1 MSSVTNPPSVFAP
14 PRRVPTLDELHEMTS
29 EPDQRVV
36 IRGVQLGVLRTARHT
51 RSRRGPTSMWITTG
65 RTSRSWS

>member
-29 EPDQRVV
+29 EPDQRAV
-36 IRGVQLGVLRTARHT
+36 IRGVDWAFYEQLVD
-51 RSRRGPTSMWITTG
+51 SIPRGTISMWIMTG
-65 RTSRSWS
+65 RTSRSCP